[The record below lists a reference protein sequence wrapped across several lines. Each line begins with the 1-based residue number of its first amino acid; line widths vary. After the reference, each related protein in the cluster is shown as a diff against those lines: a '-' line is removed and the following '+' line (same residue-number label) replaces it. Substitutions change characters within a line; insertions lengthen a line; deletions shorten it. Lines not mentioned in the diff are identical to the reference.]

1 MTPTP
6 SPGCSSAG
14 SWGKKRNRSA
24 FNPARRASLVSTPNI
39 THHTIAI
46 EQVDQI
52 LLGARARG
60 ADVQALLQR
69 AGISPALLASP
80 LSRVTQAQF
89 AALIF
94 VLRHALRDELWG
106 LCSRP
111 LPLGSFAQGC
121 QVLLAS
127 RTLGDA
133 LQIGLRHYRLLLS
146 DFSPRLQVHQGTA
159 ALRLV
164 PRTATSPTLA
174 YAERAFC
181 FLAYGLASW
190 LVARRIPLLA
200 VDYPSSRHGPVSDA
214 VTLFQAP
221 VHTHG
226 AGTGWRF
233 DARWLDLPL
242 VQNEQSLREFM
253 QQAPASLL
261 VKYRDQT
268 SVTERIRRILRRHL
282 AEELPSLDAIGR
294 QLAMTPQTLRRRLRD
309 EGQGFRGIKDDLR
322 RDAAIEYLAR
332 PELTL
337 PEIASQLGF
346 SEASTFHRAFKHW
359 TGVAPGEYRQTR
371 LRER

>member
-1 MTPTP
+1 VTAAP
-6 SPGCSSAG
+6 S
-14 SWGKKRNRSA
+14 
-24 FNPARRASLVSTPNI
+24 F

-46 EQVDQI
+46 QQVDQI
-52 LLGARARG
+52 LLGARERG
-60 ADVQALLQR
+60 ADVGALLHR
-69 AGISPALLASP
+69 AGISPALLDSP
-80 LSRVTQAQF
+80 LSRVTQAQY

-94 VLRHALRDELWG
+94 VLRHTMRDELWG

-121 QVLLAS
+121 HVLMAC

-133 LQIGLRHYRLLLS
+133 LQLGLRHYRLLLC
-146 DFSPRLQVHQGTA
+146 DFVPRLQVRGGVA
-159 ALRLV
+159 GLSLV
-164 PRTATSPTLA
+164 PRGALSPSVA
-174 YAERAFC
+174 YAERAFS
-181 FLAYGLASW
+181 FFAYGLASW
-190 LVARRIPLLA
+190 LVARRVPLLA
-200 VDYPSSRHGPVSDA
+200 VDYPHSRLGPSSDA

-221 VHTHG
+221 VHYG
-226 AGTGWRF
+226 QACTGWRF
-233 DARWLDLPL
+233 EARWLDLPV

-294 QLAMTPQTLRRRLRD
+294 QLAMTPQTLRRRLRE

-332 PELTL
+332 PDVTL
-337 PEIASQLGF
+337 PEIASLLGF